1 MTDLRFGMLSVIG
14 REGSRR
20 GEALWACLC
29 DCGTKVTKTGSY
41 LRKTSVPSCGCHARE
56 ETSKRSIRDLTG
68 LSFGKLRVLSL
79 ESSRKRGQA
88 VWLCECECGNKTSV
102 AASYLTKGAT
112 SSCGCSRWD
121 RPFEDLTNRK
131 FGRLTVLE
139 RIKERLQDARWRC
152 LCDCGNEHSVSSGN
166 LLNGSIQSCGC
177 YKHDLMTKDIS
188 GERFG
193 KLVAVQP
200 VGRDKNRQQLWECRC
215 DCGNTKIAT
224 ATSLR
229 TGTTSSCGCL
239 RRHRFQWRDHRFR
252 SRWEVWLAMKY
263 DLDGIG
269 WEYESSSLTLTI
281 NGKSVT
287 YIPDFTLDNGTMIE
301 VKGRERYQNKD
312 SMTKPLLAR
321 ELGYDVLV
329 LKQDDLERRIGIKI
343 AALNQA
349 YATGG
354 FDSCENL
361 IRQAA
366 S

>member
-1 MTDLRFGMLSVIG
+1 
-14 REGSRR
+14 
-20 GEALWACLC
+20 
-29 DCGTKVTKTGSY
+29 
-41 LRKTSVPSCGCHARE
+41 
-56 ETSKRSIRDLTG
+56 
-68 LSFGKLRVLSL
+68 
-79 ESSRKRGQA
+79 
-88 VWLCECECGNKTSV
+88 
-102 AASYLTKGAT
+102 
-112 SSCGCSRWD
+112 
-121 RPFEDLTNRK
+121 
-131 FGRLTVLE
+131 
-139 RIKERLQDARWRC
+139 
-152 LCDCGNEHSVSSGN
+152 
-166 LLNGSIQSCGC
+166 
-177 YKHDLMTKDIS
+177 
-188 GERFG
+188 
-193 KLVAVQP
+193 
-200 VGRDKNRQQLWECRC
+200 
-215 DCGNTKIAT
+215 
-224 ATSLR
+224 
-229 TGTTSSCGCL
+229 
-239 RRHRFQWRDHRFR
+239 
-252 SRWEVWLAMKY
+252 MKY

-312 SMTKPLLAR
+312 PMTKPLLAR